1 MKTLRRSSVTM
12 VLTLVLAPLA
22 LAGGTSMS
30 PCAPPAP
37 GITETPPCAAAP
49 TIDASLDAGGPTSP
63 PASSVGDAT
72 LIGEIAAD
80 LLQSALLLF

>member
-1 MKTLRRSSVTM
+1 MNNLKRVAVAG
-12 VLTLVLAPLA
+12 VLTLVLGVIAFG
-22 LAGGTSMS
+22 GGTSS
-30 PCAPPAP
+30 PPCAPP
-37 GITETPPCAAAP
+37 GETNAPPCTAAP

-80 LLQSALLLF
+80 LLQSALSLL

>member
-1 MKTLRRSSVTM
+1 MNILRRFGVAV
-12 VLTLVLAPLA
+12 VLTSVFAMPG
-22 LAGGTSMS
+22 LAGDTRTQ

-37 GITETPPCAAAP
+37 GITETPPCAGAS
-49 TIDASLDAGGPTSP
+49 TIGASLDAGGPTSP

-80 LLQSALLLF
+80 LLQSALSLL